1 MIYVL
6 MWNKVRRK
14 YIVFSQTNQ
23 KNSSTSLR
31 PLESLFKDNRK
42 NRSWWNALKR
52 TWWKLN
58 SITRN
63 VCSHLFWL
71 DMYWIFLLLRW
82 TLIVSA
88 CYGVTVHNT
97 FLWWRREILWD
108 CRKLY
113 LSSDERKN
121 PTIVIFINWINW

>member
-63 VCSHLFWL
+63 VCSRLFWL

-113 LSSDERKN
+113 LSSDEPKK